1 MSFEKKI
8 VIFDLGGVVLDIHV
22 ERTFG
27 ALAALG
33 VDSAALSEDNSLFNA
48 MMQRFDCGELSTE
61 EFYDYIASLL
71 PLWARDIPVEELR
84 ERIHEVWNMML
95 GTYDKAKLRR
105 IEELRSK
112 GHRVVLL
119 SNTNEGHWNE
129 VERRLYFT
137 VGAHLDDFF
146 DALYLSY
153 RMNMRKPCKDIFLEL
168 LKSEGAQPHE
178 CIFFDDS
185 RENCDAARSLGIE
198 ALFVERNSQWT
209 DFLMN
214 D

>member
-8 VIFDLGGVVLDIHV
+8 VIFDLGGVILDIHV

-33 VDSAALSEDNSLFNA
+33 IDSAVLSEDNSPFNI
-48 MMQRFDCGELSTE
+48 MMQRFDRGELTTD

-95 GTYDKAKLRR
+95 GTYDRAKLRR

-137 VGAHLDDFF
+137 VGTHLDDCF

>member
-8 VIFDLGGVVLDIHV
+8 VIFDLGGVILDIHV

-27 ALAALG
+27 ALVALG
-33 VDSAALSEDNSLFNA
+33 IDSAVLSEDNSPFNA
-48 MMQRFDCGELSTE
+48 MMQRFDCGEISCE

-71 PLWARDIPVEELR
+71 PLWAHDIPAEELR

-95 GTYDKAKLRR
+95 GSYDRDKLHR
-105 IEELRSK
+105 IEELRNR

-129 VERRLYFT
+129 IERRLYFAI
-137 VGAHLDDFF
+137 GAHLDDCF

-153 RMNMRKPCKDIFLEL
+153 RMNMRKPGKEILLEL
-168 LKSEGAQPHE
+168 LKSEGAHPDE

-185 RENCDAARSLGIE
+185 KENCDAARSLGIE
-198 ALFVERNSQWT
+198 AVLVERNSLWT
-209 DFLMN
+209 DFFMN